1 MARSAA
7 AGAEGAAEGA
17 AEGVAEG
24 AGEAAEGGVARGGTG
39 GARADDAQL
48 EPLLAPPSAACR
60 VCDGAASSSSSS
72 MTLPLQAVGAPDSPG
87 AEAELAPSE
96 DTSSLATRLLSGQPS
111 DQRD

>member
-1 MARSAA
+1 
-7 AGAEGAAEGA
+7 
-17 AEGVAEG
+17 
-24 AGEAAEGGVARGGTG
+24 
-39 GARADDAQL
+39 
-48 EPLLAPPSAACR
+48 
-60 VCDGAASSSSSS
+60 